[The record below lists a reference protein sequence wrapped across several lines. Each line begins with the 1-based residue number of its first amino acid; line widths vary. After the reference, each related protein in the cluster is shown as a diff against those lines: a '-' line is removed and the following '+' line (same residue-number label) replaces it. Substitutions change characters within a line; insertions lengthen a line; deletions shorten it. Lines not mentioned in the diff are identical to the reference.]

1 MNEEVKRRGVCE
13 ANLESVKSTS
23 QPWLENAFETYV
35 NVHAAF
41 VGAWQQSVFW
51 SNPAFCTAQRVSYV
65 QRKSRPHLNRL
76 TGSNSQPDPAEGQ
89 VGRSCAGNVTA

>member
-1 MNEEVKRRGVCE
+1 MCKAKGQSEGYTFSIIHNLRR
-13 ANLESVKSTS
+13 
-23 QPWLENAFETYV
+23 TYV
-35 NVHAAF
+35 KVHAAL

-51 SNPAFCTAQRVSYV
+51 LYPAFCTAQRVSYV

-76 TGSNSQPDPAEGQ
+76 MGSNSQPDPAEGH